1 MVNKNYEAL
10 PSSSIK
16 EKKDDHLI
24 SKKQKLKKL
33 KHLLIL
39 SVLVFLTPLTY
50 KFYKRNQT
58 EDLDLHTINNNESK
72 SNSISFELDTII
84 TEEDDMDYND
94 YSDFLTLSKIPQTD
108 NSFTINTILNDK
120 DVIVPDVSDKDTILN
135 LAKIA
140 QNAYVRDPHTGDWQN
155 VTDTDGHEA
164 FGWDDDYIRGH
175 IFKNDLN
182 KLIIISIKGTSSAG
196 LPGTGGEQDTIENDK
211 YNDNLLFSCCCARVT
226 YLWTP
231 VCDCYLDSYTCD
243 EMCLE
248 TNIRNNSHY
257 YKSSCQLYRTV
268 ANKYPEYTLW
278 TVGHSLGGSLA
289 SLLARTYGLVGVA
302 FEAPGELLPSQ
313 RLHLPLPNDSN
324 FDYIWHVGNNADPI
338 YMGTCNGASSSCNL
352 AGYAMESK
360 CHTGWEITYDTIKE
374 LKWGVDIRK
383 HRIKTVIDKVID
395 VLDVPEAKFTG
406 NGKGDDACIECYDW
420 EFVRGKP
427 SSTVSLIE
435 PSTTTQ
441 RTTSTLTTFL
451 SSSCVGR
458 NFVGWCTSYTTF

>member
-1 MVNKNYEAL
+1 MVIKNYEAL

-16 EKKDDHLI
+16 EKKDNHLI
-24 SKKQKLKKL
+24 SK
-33 KHLLIL
+33 
-39 SVLVFLTPLTY
+39 TY
-50 KFYKRNQT
+50 KSYKRNQT
-58 EDLDLHTINNNESK
+58 EDLNLHTINNNKTK

-94 YSDFLTLSKIPQTD
+94 YSDFLTLNTIPQTD

-140 QNAYVRDPHTGDWQN
+140 QNAYVRDPTYWRL
-155 VTDTDGHEA
+155 A
-164 FGWDDDYIRGH
+164 KSFGWDDDYIRGH

-196 LPGTGGEQDTIENDK
+196 LPGSGGEQDTIENDK

-268 ANKYPEYTLW
+268 ANKYPEYALW

-406 NGKGDDACIECYDW
+406 NGKGNDACIECYDW